1 MAAHPTR
8 VALMRLI
15 RRVTWLSLSVLAL
28 FAACTD
34 DTTTSPGAKPD
45 AGLTPSGS
53 DASVPVDAAV
63 AQDAVAP
70 EAASDV
76 APSTPD
82 AAPDVAPATTIL
94 PFATGL
100 GTNGVTLAN
109 QQIDPHW
116 TVKDS
121 LGNPLTA
128 YVQTDAL
135 GYVGYWMPPTTTSK
149 FISPFIDTVDPAP
162 SGGTFTYTTTFSL
175 KAGLADAG
183 APDASGDAGTADAAD
198 AGPQALT
205 LVIRCAA
212 DNQVGSVKVNGQTLP
227 GVVAGSYSAFQTLTF
242 TGPFV
247 TGVNTVEIDVV
258 NTGGPTGL
266 RAELDLLVP

>member
-1 MAAHPTR
+1 
-8 VALMRLI
+8 MRTLH
-15 RRVTWLSLSVLAL
+15 RLTWLSISVVAVL
-28 FAACTD
+28 AACTD
-34 DTTTSPGAKPD
+34 DDTTPSPGTKSD
-45 AGLTPSGS
+45 AGLVTSGS
-53 DASVPVDAAV
+53 DASLPVEAAVPAEAGAADAAT
-63 AQDAVAP
+63 DATVTVP
-70 EAASDV
+70 DAAADV
-76 APSTPD
+76 APP
-82 AAPDVAPATTIL
+82 TTIA

-100 GTNGVTLAN
+100 GTSGTTLAN
-109 QQIDPHW
+109 QQVDPHW

-258 NTGGPTGL
+258 HTGGPTGL